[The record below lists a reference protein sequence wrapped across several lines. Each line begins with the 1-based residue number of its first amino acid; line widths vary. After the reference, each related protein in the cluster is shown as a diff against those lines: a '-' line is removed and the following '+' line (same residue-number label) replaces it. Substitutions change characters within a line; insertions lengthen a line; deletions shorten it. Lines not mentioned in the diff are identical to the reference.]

1 MNKDVLES
9 KKSLVNDIA
18 DKMKNSASTVVC
30 EYRGL
35 TVAEVT
41 ELRRALLKENV
52 ELKVYKNSM
61 VTRAAQQAEFGELCD
76 ELTGP
81 NAIAFSSDAVAPARV
96 LAEFAKTHK
105 ALVLKNGIVEGK
117 VVSRDDMQQIASI
130 PGREGLISMFMSC
143 LQAPLRNV
151 CYAVNAVRDAKPAD
165 GAAAQAAPVA
175 EETSSEVASD
185 ATAAA

>member
-1 MNKDVLES
+1 MNKDILES
-9 KKSLVNDIA
+9 KKALVNEIA
-18 DKMKNSASTVVC
+18 QKMKESGSTVVC

-35 TVAEVT
+35 TVQEVT
-41 ELRRALLKENV
+41 ELRRALRAENV

-61 VTRAAQQAEFGELCD
+61 VARAAELAEFGELSS

-96 LAEFAKTHK
+96 LANFAKDHK
-105 ALVLKNGIVEGK
+105 ALVLKNGIVEGR
-117 VVSRDDMQQIASI
+117 VVDKASMAQIASI

-165 GAAAQAAPVA
+165 GASAPA
-175 EETSSEVASD
+175 EEVASEE
-185 ATAAA
+185 AAA

>member
-1 MNKDVLES
+1 MNKTILES
-9 KKSLVNDIA
+9 KKALVNEIA
-18 DKMKNSASTVVC
+18 QKMKDSASTVVC

-35 TVAEVT
+35 SVFEVT
-41 ELRRALLKENV
+41 ELRRALRAEGV

-61 VTRAAQQAEFGELCD
+61 VTRAAELAEFGDLAT

-81 NAIAFSSDAVAPARV
+81 NAIAFSDDAVAPARV
-96 LAEFAKTHK
+96 LANFAKEHK

-117 VVSRDDMQQIASI
+117 VVDKASMAQIASI

-165 GAAAQAAPVA
+165 GETAPVSEPVASEEAAA
-175 EETSSEVASD
+175 
-185 ATAAA
+185 

>member
-1 MNKDVLES
+1 MNEAILES
-9 KKSLVNDIA
+9 KKALVDDIA
-18 DKMKNSASTVVC
+18 NKLTTSTSTVVC

-41 ELRRALLKENV
+41 ELRRLLRAEGV

-61 VTRAAQQAEFGELCD
+61 VTRAAKQANFEGLCD

-81 NAIAFSSDAVAPARV
+81 NAIAFSSDAVAPARI
-96 LAEFAKTHK
+96 LNDFAKTHK

-117 VVSRDDMQQIASI
+117 VIDKQGMQEIATI

-143 LQAPLRNV
+143 LQSPLRSV
-151 CYAVNAVRDAKPAD
+151 CYAVNAVRDSKGGSSEAQEEAAPEAN
-165 GAAAQAAPVA
+165 AAA
-175 EETSSEVASD
+175 
-185 ATAAA
+185 